1 MESKKV
7 VERLLKEIAEQ
18 VASWSNENFKGLETG
33 THEIV
38 IKLQKK
44 KSSAKKATSLSGDLL
59 DNLAKRLQTCQSRE
73 DGELLLASSLKNRK
87 ELELLARH
95 LDVHVLKR
103 DKVGQIRIN
112 IVEAT
117 IGAILRSD
125 AIQGAK
131 SNNRK

>member
-7 VERLLKEIAEQ
+7 IERLLKEIAEQ
-18 VASWSNENFKGLETG
+18 VASWPNENFKGLETG

-44 KSSAKKATSLSGDLL
+44 KSSAKKATSLSDDLL
-59 DNLAKRLQTCQSRE
+59 DDLAKRLQTCQSRE
-73 DGELLLASSLKNRK
+73 DGELLLTSSLKNRK

-125 AIQGAK
+125 AIQGTK

>member
-1 MESKKV
+1 MEPKKV
-7 VERLLKEIAEQ
+7 IERLLKEIAEQ
-18 VASWSNENFKGLETG
+18 VASWPNENFRGIETG
-33 THEIV
+33 THKVV

-44 KSSAKKATSLSGDLL
+44 KSSAKKATNLPDNLL
-59 DNLAKRLQTCQSRE
+59 DDLAKRLQTCQSRE

-103 DKVGQIRIN
+103 DKVNQIRIN

-125 AIQGAK
+125 AIQGTK
-131 SNNRK
+131 SNGRK